1 MEKWRLVEALRDADR
16 MLETTFTEEEF
27 LLRDSEAIVCILMP
41 FFTVDA
47 KGRLGAWGHPVFK
60 VQTAG

>member
-1 MEKWRLVEALRDADR
+1 MEALRDADR
-16 MLETTFTEEEF
+16 MLETTSTEEEF

-41 FFTVDA
+41 FFTGDT